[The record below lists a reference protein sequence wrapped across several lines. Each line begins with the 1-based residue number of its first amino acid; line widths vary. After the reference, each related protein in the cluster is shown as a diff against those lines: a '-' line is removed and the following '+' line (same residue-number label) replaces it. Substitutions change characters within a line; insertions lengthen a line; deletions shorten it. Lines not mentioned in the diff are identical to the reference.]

1 MLKILNAINEITNL
15 LGLLFKIQRD
25 NCAKIKVRC
34 KVKVSQTESLSIYY
48 SDLLISIK
56 ITHNLPLAH
65 DPFSRSLQTIFFAA
79 RLQYLTHSNAT
90 IVSYPHLFAGCQFAS
105 RNRCGHLLVRGEERT
120 GRGKESERH
129 VASGG

>member
-48 SDLLISIK
+48 
-56 ITHNLPLAH
+56 
-65 DPFSRSLQTIFFAA
+65 
-79 RLQYLTHSNAT
+79 
-90 IVSYPHLFAGCQFAS
+90 
-105 RNRCGHLLVRGEERT
+105 
-120 GRGKESERH
+120 
-129 VASGG
+129 